1 MKLKAQ
7 QMSLLKQSSVS
18 EHCKVCDFDGT
29 LKSKSQKRRKIN
41 FYRQVKN
48 KMVGKNPKRRKK
60 EERKKKKKKEKKE
73 KMGSPPQM
81 KNSFTNGKDLNLSM

>member
-60 EERKKKKKKEKKE
+60 EERKKKRKKKKK
-73 KMGSPPQM
+73 KKWAPPP
-81 KNSFTNGKDLNLSM
+81 K